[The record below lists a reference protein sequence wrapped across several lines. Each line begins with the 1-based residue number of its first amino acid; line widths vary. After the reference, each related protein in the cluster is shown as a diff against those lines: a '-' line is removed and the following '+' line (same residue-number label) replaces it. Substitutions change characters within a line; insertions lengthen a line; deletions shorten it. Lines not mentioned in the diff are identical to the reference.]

1 MRKPTYLRYRRLIT
15 LTKEI
20 IRLIMMIL
28 VVIVMI
34 KSI

>member
-1 MRKPTYLRYRRLIT
+1 MRKPTYLRYRRLFI

-28 VVIVMI
+28 AVIVMI